1 MAQPQPTTN
10 RTISSDRR
18 EEPTTRNPTRDET
31 RKASATTARS
41 PGHRPVQE
49 PTGARE
55 QHEDNDDPM
64 LLNPDFGGDVSVY
77 SPTESATQVRAAIA
91 NVALAAS
98 TSEGDDGPSFTL
110 PDVDRASRE
119 ALDFESARG
128 LASAGGGH
136 AHGHQAQGGARL
148 DDLRKQ
154 APERRR
160 GAHQPRGDMPRGK

>member
-1 MAQPQPTTN
+1 MAQPEPTTN

-77 SPTESATQVRAAIA
+77 SPTERAGGGRAGRSNA
-91 NVALAAS
+91 ALAA
-98 TSEGDDGPSFTL
+98 TAPEGEQTPVFTL
-110 PDVDRASRE
+110 PDADRETRE
-119 ALDFESARG
+119 ALAAEAKRG
-128 LASAGGGH
+128 LVSASGGH
-136 AHGHQAQGGARL
+136 GQEAQVGAKL
-148 DDLRKQ
+148 GALQKQ
-154 APERRR
+154 APEQRK